1 MSPDTLVG
9 TTGSLLGASGDSA
22 ATQLQADL
30 QANGVELPTD
40 IGTFPTFVP
49 MLNIDLGDLNATVD
63 EYNGGELTLTRE
75 MGDFEKGELG
85 GFSVSGDFDV
95 SDGVEHEHVS
105 EHEHASEHVSEHGG
119 MSEVA

>member
-1 MSPDTLVG
+1 
-9 TTGSLLGASGDSA
+9 
-22 ATQLQADL
+22 
-30 QANGVELPTD
+30 
-40 IGTFPTFVP
+40 

-105 EHEHASEHVSEHGG
+105 EHEHESEHVSELGG